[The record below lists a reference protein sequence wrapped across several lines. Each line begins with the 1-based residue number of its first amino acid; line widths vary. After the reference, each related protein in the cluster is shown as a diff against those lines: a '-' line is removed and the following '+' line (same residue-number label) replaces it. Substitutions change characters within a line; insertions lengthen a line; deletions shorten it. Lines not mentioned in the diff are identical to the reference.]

1 MERKYNGQ
9 LEINDLINDAVKNAV
24 ERRNQG
30 LDSED
35 ALSDEEM
42 KSVAGGT
49 TCNVIKPP
57 LPIKLPPF
65 IVTGIVALPSPE
77 ATVTVLS

>member
-9 LEINDLINDAVKNAV
+9 LEINDLIDDAVKNAV

-42 KSVAGGT
+42 KSVAGGIT
-49 TCNVIKPP
+49 SNVIKPP
-57 LPIKLPPF
+57 ILI
-65 IVTGIVALPSPE
+65 GIVAYPYPDKTL
-77 ATVTVLS
+77 LS

>member
-9 LEINDLINDAVKNAV
+9 LEINDLIDDAVKNAV

-42 KSVAGGT
+42 KSVAGGIIIS
-49 TCNVIKPP
+49 NIFK
-57 LPIKLPPF
+57 LPILTT
-65 IVTGIVALPSPE
+65 TGIVAYPYPDKTL
-77 ATVTVLS
+77 LS

>member
-9 LEINDLINDAVKNAV
+9 LEINDLIDDAVKNAV

-35 ALSDEEM
+35 TLSDEEM

-49 TCNVIKPP
+49 TSNVIKFKA
-57 LPIKLPPF
+57 PIL
-65 IVTGIVALPSPE
+65 IGIIAYPYPE
-77 ATVTVLS
+77 QTVLS

>member
-9 LEINDLINDAVKNAV
+9 LEINDLIDDAVKNAV

-42 KSVAGGT
+42 KSVAGGIISKSLLISP
-49 TCNVIKPP
+49 VLI
-57 LPIKLPPF
+57 
-65 IVTGIVALPSPE
+65 GIIAYPSPDKIL
-77 ATVTVLS
+77 LS

>member
-1 MERKYNGQ
+1 MERKHNGQ
-9 LEINDLINDAVKNAV
+9 LEINDLIDDAVKNAV

-42 KSVAGGT
+42 KNVAGGT
-49 TCNVIKPP
+49 TSKFINPP
-57 LPIKLPPF
+57 IL
-65 IVTGIVALPSPE
+65 TGIIIADRYPNQIL
-77 ATVTVLS
+77 LS